1 MKITKSALKQLIKEE
16 LEQNLEEVMDDE
28 PFVAPLQAKKDKAIE
43 LAMRIR
49 NLSNYVSPQLRQE
62 LGAISRE
69 VESLA

>member
-1 MKITKSALKQLIKEE
+1 MKITKSVLKQLIKEE
-16 LEQNLEEVMDDE
+16 LEQNLEEVVDDQSS
-28 PFVAPLQAKKDKAIE
+28 VAPLQAKKDKAIE

-49 NLSNYVSPQLRQE
+49 NLSNYVGPQLRQE